1 MELILIDKQINTAEL
16 QMPEPSVF
24 EFEMAIENL
33 KTQITS
39 AYQIPG
45 EMIKADGRTILSEI
59 HNLLILFG
67 IRRNCL
73 WNGRSR
79 SLYLFISRVMKR
91 ILVIIAGYHFCQLR
105 TNIQHPSVRSNSM
118 CR

>member
-1 MELILIDKQINTAEL
+1 MELILIGKQINTAEP

-24 EFEMAIENL
+24 EVERAIENL
-33 KTQITS
+33 KTQITC

-45 EMIKADGRTILSEI
+45 EVIVGRTILSEI

-73 WNGRSR
+73 RNGRSR
-79 SLYLFISRVMKR
+79 SLYLFISRMIK
-91 ILVIIAGYHFCQLR
+91 
-105 TNIQHPSVRSNSM
+105 
-118 CR
+118 

>member
-1 MELILIDKQINTAEL
+1 MELILIDKQINTAEP

-67 IRRNCL
+67 IRRNL
-73 WNGRSR
+73 PVEWKESIIIPVYKPGDETDLSNYSGI
-79 SLYLFISRVMKR
+79 SLLSTTYKYPAS
-91 ILVIIAGYHFCQLR
+91 FCQ
-105 TNIQHPSVRSNSM
+105 V
-118 CR
+118 